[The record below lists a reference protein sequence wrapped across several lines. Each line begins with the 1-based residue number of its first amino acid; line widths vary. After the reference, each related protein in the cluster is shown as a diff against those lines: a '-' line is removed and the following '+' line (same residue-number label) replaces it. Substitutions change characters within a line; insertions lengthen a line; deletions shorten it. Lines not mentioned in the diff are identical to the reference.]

1 MMQRVS
7 GRRRIVFLRAMVLK
21 RTKIQA
27 LQRGWN
33 EAVQDMMT
41 TLWIDHIVFDDF
53 MGKEVIT

>member
-41 TLWIDHIVFDDF
+41 TLWFDHIVFDDF